1 MDSSNSKSADSSAES
16 ADDGDVRILGV
27 EDIPGAVP
35 PPTAQDNAPAGDPE
49 ASNELKSRLAA
60 FRSRRLGAG
69 GDSGGSGGGGGG
81 GAQGRP
87 GAGARMAAARGGGGE
102 GMGMAGARA
111 NLGGGGGG
119 AAAAGGGDPIAA
131 GRKILNQLSQRLEQD
146 QGSERKPL
154 RAAITGITRG
164 YDALEQEV
172 ARLQNELNLAHEAVR
187 AVQRQSD

>member
-1 MDSSNSKSADSSAES
+1 
-16 ADDGDVRILGV
+16 
-27 EDIPGAVP
+27 
-35 PPTAQDNAPAGDPE
+35 
-49 ASNELKSRLAA
+49 
-60 FRSRRLGAG
+60 
-69 GDSGGSGGGGGG
+69 
-81 GAQGRP
+81 
-87 GAGARMAAARGGGGE
+87 
-102 GMGMAGARA
+102 MAGARA

-119 AAAAGGGDPIAA
+119 AAAAGGGDPIAS

>member
-1 MDSSNSKSADSSAES
+1 MDSSNRNSADVESAE
-16 ADDGDVRILGV
+16 DGDFKILGV
-27 EDIPGAVP
+27 EDIPGAVSP
-35 PPTAQDNAPAGDPE
+35 EPTESAAPAGDSE
-49 ASNELKSRLAA
+49 ASNELRNRLAA

-69 GDSGGSGGGGGG
+69 AGGAGGAAAGGGGGG
-81 GAQGRP
+81 GQARA
-87 GAGARMAAARGGGGE
+87 GAGARMAAARGAGGGE
-102 GMGMAGARA
+102 GMAAARA
-111 NLGGGGGG
+111 NLGGAGQG
-119 AAAAGGGDPIAA
+119 AAAGAGGDPVAA
-131 GRKILNQLSQRLEQD
+131 GRKILTQLAQRLEQD